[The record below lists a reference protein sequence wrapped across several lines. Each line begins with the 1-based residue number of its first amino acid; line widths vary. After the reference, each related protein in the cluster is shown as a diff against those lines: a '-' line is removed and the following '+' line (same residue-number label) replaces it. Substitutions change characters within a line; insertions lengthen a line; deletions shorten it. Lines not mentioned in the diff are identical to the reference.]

1 MEVEIKPKKFPK
13 GFLWGSATSA
23 YQVEGGNKNSDWEHW
38 KVKAGRA
45 CDHYHRFEEDFD
57 LAQSLNQNAH
67 RFSIEWARIEPEKGE
82 FDEQEVEHYRKVI
95 KALRQR
101 GIRPLV
107 TLHHFTNPLWVAERG
122 GWENPSTVG
131 HFESYVRYIV
141 TQLADLCD
149 FWITINEPYII
160 LSAGYLW
167 GNWPPEKRNPLAA
180 FKAEKNLMRAH
191 RGAYQII
198 HTIQPKARV
207 GIAHSLASIRLPLRT
222 WYSSF
227 WERAIVDRAGPQD
240 FIGVNYYRSTSPI
253 TFKPFGFRSLPR
265 SDTGWEIYPE
275 GLYRILHDLKKFN
288 LPIYIT
294 ENGIADA
301 KDEKRANFISD
312 HLVSVWRALH
322 PPSPRL
328 RGDELRSLD
337 EVAQE
342 GVDVKGYFYWSLLDN
357 FEWAWGFGPRFGLI
371 EVDYETMKRTIRSS
385 AQIYARIAEKN
396 TLE

>member
-1 MEVEIKPKKFPK
+1 
-13 GFLWGSATSA
+13 
-23 YQVEGGNKNSDWEHW
+23 
-38 KVKAGRA
+38 
-45 CDHYHRFEEDFD
+45 
-57 LAQSLNQNAH
+57 
-67 RFSIEWARIEPEKGE
+67 
-82 FDEQEVEHYRKVI
+82 
-95 KALRQR
+95 
-101 GIRPLV
+101 
-107 TLHHFTNPLWVAERG
+107 
-122 GWENPSTVG
+122 
-131 HFESYVRYIV
+131 
-141 TQLADLCD
+141 
-149 FWITINEPYII
+149 
-160 LSAGYLW
+160 
-167 GNWPPEKRNPLAA
+167 
-180 FKAEKNLMRAH
+180 
-191 RGAYQII
+191 
-198 HTIQPKARV
+198 
-207 GIAHSLASIRLPLRT
+207 
-222 WYSSF
+222 
-227 WERAIVDRAGPQD
+227 
-240 FIGVNYYRSTSPI
+240 
-253 TFKPFGFRSLPR
+253 
-265 SDTGWEIYPE
+265 
-275 GLYRILHDLKKFN
+275 LHDLKKFN